1 LKPALALIPLIASLA
16 AVAAC
21 KPPPTDADTARAAT
35 IVSLQAPSP
44 PLPSPDTAGAV
55 WRLSE
60 KQEGRIVYGLPGE
73 PALLA
78 LECHPG
84 HSATEPQIIR
94 IARYAPADRDAGAL
108 LALIGNG
115 AIGRL
120 EVDAVRQGK
129 RQFWLGEAPAD
140 NPGWEPLNGPR
151 EATATVPGAGLVRL
165 NPSPLPMQFL
175 ADCRNPAPAERAS
188 QE

>member
-1 LKPALALIPLIASLA
+1 MRSALAALLPLIAL
-16 AVAAC
+16 AAC

-44 PLPSPDTAGAV
+44 PLPSPDTARAV

-78 LECHPG
+78 LECLNGEGDAP
-84 HSATEPQIIR
+84 ATIR

-120 EVDAVRQGK
+120 EVDAARQGQ
-129 RQFWLGEAPAD
+129 RQFWQGEAPAD
-140 NPGWEPLNGPR
+140 NPGWEPLGGPR
-151 EATATVPGAGLVRL
+151 EITATVPGAGLVRL

-175 ADCRNPAPAERAS
+175 EACRNPALVLTTSP
-188 QE
+188 Q

>member
-1 LKPALALIPLIASLA
+1 MKPTLALIPLIAL
-16 AVAAC
+16 AAC

-44 PLPSPDTAGAV
+44 PLPSPDTTGAV
-55 WRLSE
+55 WRMSE

-78 LECHPG
+78 LDCLPG
-84 HSATEPQIIR
+84 QSADAPATIR
-94 IARYAPADRDAGAL
+94 IARYAPADRGAGAL

-120 EVDAVRQGK
+120 EVDAVRQGQ
-129 RQFWLGEAPAD
+129 RQFWQGEAPAN
-140 NPGWEPLNGPR
+140 NPGWEPLGGPR
-151 EATATVPGAGLVRL
+151 EMTATVPGAGLVRL

-175 ADCRNPAPAERAS
+175 EACRNPELVLSAS